1 MHRTKIEIGAANM
14 RRWHAIALLV
24 LFVAVCWVSAEYAP
38 PISDCDGKPCYVAT
52 TWP

>member
-1 MHRTKIEIGAANM
+1 M